1 MVAEQENKSILIQAV
16 NHMPNDKLQ
25 IKKLYALSS
34 ENRKFSFS
42 LPLKHKIKIVKR
54 DYEVKLKADEKYGTY
69 ILWKNRKYPVE
80 IVRSS
85 QNKYEILFND
95 ISYTFTVETPFSLQR
110 MKVLNSNRGKIE
122 KEIIKAPMPGK
133 IIDVLVREGST
144 VVRGEPLVILEA
156 MKMQN
161 EILSPVNGLI
171 AKVLAKPN
179 TNVMKDDLLIEI
191 KL

>member
-1 MVAEQENKSILIQAV
+1 MA
-16 NHMPNDKLQ
+16 NDKLQ

-34 ENRKFSFS
+34 ENRKFSFT
-42 LPLKHKIKIVKR
+42 LPLKHSIRIGKR

-69 ILWKNRKYPVE
+69 ILWKNRKFPVE
-80 IVRSS
+80 IIRSR

-110 MKVLNSNRGKIE
+110 MKVLNSKKGKV
-122 KEIIKAPMPGK
+122 KQLYIKAPMPGK
-133 IIDVLVREGST
+133 IIDVLVREG
-144 VVRGEPLVILEA
+144 VCIQKGEPVVILEA

-161 EILSPVNGLI
+161 VIISPASGTIVKVS
-171 AKVLAKPN
+171 AKAN
-179 TNVMKDDLLIEI
+179 SNVMKDDLLVEI

>member
-1 MVAEQENKSILIQAV
+1 M
-16 NHMPNDKLQ
+16 
-25 IKKLYALSS
+25 
-34 ENRKFSFS
+34 
-42 LPLKHKIKIVKR
+42 
-54 DYEVKLKADEKYGTY
+54 
-69 ILWKNRKYPVE
+69 E
-80 IVRSS
+80 IVRSN

-110 MKVLNSNRGKIE
+110 MKVLNSNRGKNE

-144 VVRGEPLVILEA
+144 VVKGEPMVILEA

-161 EILSPVNGLI
+161 EIISPVNGTI
-171 AKVLAKPN
+171 VLVMAKPN
-179 TNVMKDDLLIEI
+179 TNVMKDDLLVEI

>member
-1 MVAEQENKSILIQAV
+1 MANEK
-16 NHMPNDKLQ
+16 PQ

-34 ENRKFSFS
+34 ENRKFSFT
-42 LPLKHKIKIVKR
+42 LPLKQKIRIGKR

-80 IVRSS
+80 IVRSR

-95 ISYTFTVETPFSLQR
+95 ISYTFTVETPFSLKR
-110 MKVLNSNRGKIE
+110 MKVLNSKKGKIE
-122 KEIIKAPMPGK
+122 KEFIKAPMPGK

-144 VVRGEPLVILEA
+144 VLRGEPLVILEA

-161 EILSPVNGLI
+161 EILSPVNGI
-171 AKVLAKPN
+171 IVKVAARAN
-179 TNVMKDDLLIEI
+179 TNVMKDDLLVEI

>member
-1 MVAEQENKSILIQAV
+1 MA
-16 NHMPNDKLQ
+16 NDKLQ

-42 LPLKHKIKIVKR
+42 MPLKHTIRIGKR
-54 DYEVKLKADEKYGTY
+54 DYEVKLKSDDKLGTY

-80 IVRSS
+80 IIRSR

-95 ISYTFTVETPFSLQR
+95 ISYTFTVETPFSLKR
-110 MKVLNSNRGKIE
+110 MKVLNSKKGKAE
-122 KEIIKAPMPGK
+122 KEFIRAPMPGK
-133 IIDVLVREGST
+133 IIDVLVREGTT
-144 VVRGEPLVILEA
+144 VLRGEPVVILEA

-161 EILSPVNGLI
+161 EILSPVNGTI
-171 AKVLAKPN
+171 IKVNAKAN
-179 TNVMKDDLLIEI
+179 TNVMKDDLLVEI

>member
-1 MVAEQENKSILIQAV
+1 MANEK
-16 NHMPNDKLQ
+16 PQ
-25 IKKLYALSS
+25 IKKLFALSS

-42 LPLKHKIKIVKR
+42 LPLKHTIRIGKR

-110 MKVLNSNRGKIE
+110 KKVLDSRQGKIE
-122 KEIIKAPMPGK
+122 KEFIKAPMPGK

-144 VVRGEPLVILEA
+144 VQKGEPLVILEA

-161 EILSPVNGLI
+161 EILSPVNGI
-171 AKVLAKPN
+171 VEKVSAKPN
-179 TNVMKDDLLIEI
+179 TNVMKDDLLVEI

>member
-1 MVAEQENKSILIQAV
+1 M
-16 NHMPNDKLQ
+16 NDKLR

-34 ENRKFSFS
+34 ENKKFSFS
-42 LPLKHKIKIVKR
+42 LPLKDKIRIGRR
-54 DYEVKLKADEKYGTY
+54 DYAVQLRDDEKLGTY

-80 IVRSS
+80 IVRSR

-110 MKVLNSNRGKIE
+110 MKVLSSGKGK
-122 KEIIKAPMPGK
+122 KEQESLRAPMPGK

-144 VVRGEPLVILEA
+144 VTRGEPVVILEA

-161 EILSPVNGLI
+161 EIQSPVNGIVKSVI
-171 AKVLAKPN
+171 AKSN
-179 TNVMKDDLLIEI
+179 TNVMKDDVLVEI
-191 KL
+191 KVE

>member
-1 MVAEQENKSILIQAV
+1 MA
-16 NHMPNDKLQ
+16 NDKLQ

-34 ENRKFSFS
+34 ENRQFSFS
-42 LPLKHKIKIVKR
+42 IPLNHSIKIGKR
-54 DYEVKLKADEKYGTY
+54 NYEVKLKADEKLGTY

-80 IVRSS
+80 IIRSR

-110 MKVLNSNRGKIE
+110 MKVLKSKKGKAE
-122 KEIIKAPMPGK
+122 QEFVRAPMPGK
-133 IIDVLVREGST
+133 IIDVLVREGSHIQ
-144 VVRGEPLVILEA
+144 RGESLVILEA

-161 EILSPVNGLI
+161 EIVSPVNGTVVKVT
-171 AKVLAKPN
+171 AKAN
-179 TNVMKDDLLIEI
+179 TNVMKDDLLVEI

>member
-1 MVAEQENKSILIQAV
+1 MANQ
-16 NHMPNDKLQ
+16 KLQ

-34 ENRKFSFS
+34 EQRKFAFS
-42 LPLKHKIKIVKR
+42 MPLKQTIRIGKR

-80 IVRSS
+80 IVSS
-85 QNKYEILFND
+85 RQNKYEILFND

-110 MKVLNSNRGKIE
+110 MKVLHSKKGKVE
-122 KEIIKAPMPGK
+122 REFIKAPMPGK
-133 IIDVLVREGST
+133 IIDVLVREGAN
-144 VVRGEPLVILEA
+144 VLRGEPLVILEA

-161 EILSPVNGLI
+161 EIMAPVSGI
-171 AKVLAKPN
+171 IVKVLAKPN